1 MEKKKKSIRINK
13 NKEYLFQKKKTAY
26 KNRTKNKNLCYNN

>member
-1 MEKKKKSIRINK
+1 MEKRKKVLELTKINNIR
-13 NKEYLFQKKKTAY
+13 LRKKTAY

>member
-1 MEKKKKSIRINK
+1 MEKRKKVLELTKIK
-13 NKEYLFQKKKTAY
+13 NICFRKKKTAY